1 MEKNFQA
8 GWYYNERTDMKEN
21 VYLNCYTPVNID
33 KWFDRIQL
41 NSEMKNLL
49 LKIYQKIGK
58 LEGIFQYWNKLERLN
73 DKRVICRIPT
83 NNRQAAL
90 EQSKKYAD

>member
-1 MEKNFQA
+1 MITCEAYMEKNFQA

-41 NSEMKNLL
+41 NSEMKNLFAENL
-49 LKIYQKIGK
+49 PENWKAGRN
-58 LEGIFQYWNKLERLN
+58 F
-73 DKRVICRIPT
+73 
-83 NNRQAAL
+83 
-90 EQSKKYAD
+90 